1 MKNVVLKFAKEEQKR
16 MKEAIGFT
24 GVDLNAVFTSI
35 WREETNIS
43 NFLADLTN
51 YLAKSDITIF
61 NSGSL
66 RIDEIIPEGV
76 ITIKEMRKLLPIYDP
91 MITLEG
97 TGA

>member
-1 MKNVVLKFAKEEQKR
+1 MKNIVLEFAKEEQKR

-24 GVDLNAVFTSI
+24 GEDLNAVFTSI
-35 WREETNIS
+35 WRYETNIS
-43 NFLADLTN
+43 DFLADITN

-61 NSGSL
+61 NAGSL

-76 ITIKEMRKLLPIYDP
+76 ITIKEIKKLLPIYNP

>member
-1 MKNVVLKFAKEEQKR
+1 

-35 WREETNIS
+35 RREETNIA
-43 NFLADLTN
+43 NFLADLAN
-51 YLAKSDITIF
+51 YLARSDVTIF

-76 ITIKEMRKLLPIYDP
+76 ITIKEM
-91 MITLEG
+91 
-97 TGA
+97 